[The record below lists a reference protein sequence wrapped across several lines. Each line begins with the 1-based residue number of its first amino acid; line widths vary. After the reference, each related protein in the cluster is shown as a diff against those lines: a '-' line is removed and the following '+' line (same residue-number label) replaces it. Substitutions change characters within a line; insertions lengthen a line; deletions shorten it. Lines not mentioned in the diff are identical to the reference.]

1 MPIGGKFHRLGEGM
15 ILTVCMS
22 PSVDV
27 TVELDSFNVGKT
39 NIAKRK
45 MHTFTGKALN
55 VAIGVSR
62 LGGEVYATGLMY
74 NENGYMFEN
83 ALDKENVPF
92 AFVWNKGRVR
102 ENYKFIDRR
111 SMLTEV
117 NDVGE
122 AVEDGKTE
130 EVLNMV
136 RTLSARSRV
145 TVLSGGLPRGVDEG
159 YYGRLAAAVDARS
172 LRIVDAVGQR
182 MFSALNEGVDLVKP
196 NLDELE
202 NTLGRR
208 IACKEDMLD
217 ACYELLD
224 RGAKRVLLSLGK
236 QGAVITNGSESYYC
250 KSLNVAVNSTVGAGD
265 GMVAAAAIK
274 LEQGAPLPEILRA
287 GVAAGTATVM
297 TVGQVSFTKE
307 KYNEVYS
314 HLRVTRL

>member
-1 MPIGGKFHRLGEGM
+1 MV
-15 ILTVCMS
+15 LTVCMS
-22 PSVDV
+22 PSTDV
-27 TVELDSFNVGKT
+27 TIELDALNVGKT
-39 NIAKRK
+39 NIVKGK
-45 MHTFTGKALN
+45 TITFGGKALN
-55 VAIGVSR
+55 VAIGVKR
-62 LGGEVYATGLMY
+62 LGADAYTTGLMY

-83 ALDKENVPF
+83 ALDKEGVPF
-92 AFVWNKGRVR
+92 TFVWNKGRVR
-102 ENYKFIDRR
+102 ENYKFIDNR

-122 AVEDGKTE
+122 EVGKEKTE
-130 EVLNMV
+130 EVLGMV
-136 RTLSARSRV
+136 RMLSARSGV
-145 TVLSGGLPRGVDEG
+145 TVLSGGLPRGVDEN
-159 YYGRLAAAVDARS
+159 YYGKLARAVDKRS
-172 LRIVDAVGQR
+172 LKIVDASGQR

-208 IACKEDMLD
+208 IADKEDMLT

-236 QGAVITNGSESYYC
+236 QGAVITDGTQSYYC

-274 LEQGAPLPEILRA
+274 LEQGAPLQEILRA

-297 TVGQVSFTKE
+297 TVGRLSFTKE
-307 KYNEVYS
+307 KYNEVWNNLHVS
-314 HLRVTRL
+314 QI